1 LQEIAIHYR
10 KLNMTNNAERSADH
24 LLSLKPLIPWKNIA
38 DLVSYLR
45 RVEDTLDD
53 GSNFGR
59 VDAMSV
65 SVAADILESLGKPS
79 VGVMAKAVKIAAR
92 EREDWGQGDVPEAL
106 IETAHLAA
114 LEAMLTTYSEIGAR
128 KTFWPAPVY
137 DAWRQCHKIADHAY
151 SEDQANAN
159 LIVENVNAYIAAG
172 EPYIADDDKGRLE
185 IWKLLGQDVWFIDDV
200 GFSDDETKANLISA
214 AFAWRSE
221 MSKAA

>member
-1 LQEIAIHYR
+1 
-10 KLNMTNNAERSADH
+10 MTNISERSADH
-24 LLSLKPLIPWKNIA
+24 PLSLQPLIPWKNIG

-79 VGVMAKAVKIAAR
+79 VAVMTEAAKIAAR
-92 EREDWGQGDVPEAL
+92 DRQDWSQGDVPEAI

-114 LEAMLTTYSEIGAR
+114 LEAMLTTFSEIGAR
-128 KTFWPAPVY
+128 NTFWPAPVY

-151 SEDQANAN
+151 SEDQAHAN
-159 LIVENVNAYIAAG
+159 LIVENVNAYMAAG
-172 EPYIADDDKGRLE
+172 EPYVADDDKGRLE
-185 IWKLLGQDVWFIDDV
+185 IWKLLGEGVWFIDDV
-200 GFSDDETKANLISA
+200 GFSDDEAKANLISA
-214 AFAWRSE
+214 AFAWRSQV
-221 MSKAA
+221 SSAA

>member
-1 LQEIAIHYR
+1 
-10 KLNMTNNAERSADH
+10 MTSNAERPADH
-24 LLSLKPLIPWKNIA
+24 VLSLKPLIPWKTIQ

-45 RVEDTLDD
+45 RVEETLDD

-79 VGVMAKAVKIAAR
+79 VAAMSEAVRIAAQQR
-92 EREDWGQGDVPEAL
+92 SNWIENSLPEVVV
-106 IETAHLAA
+106 ETAHLAA
-114 LEAMLTTYSEIGAR
+114 LEAMLSTFNEIGAR
-128 KTFWPAPVY
+128 KTFWPAPKY

-151 SEDQANAN
+151 SEDEDYAN
-159 LIVENVNAYIAAG
+159 LIVQNVNAYISAG

-185 IWKLLGQDVWFIDDV
+185 VWKLLGEDVWCIDDV
-200 GFSDDETKANLISA
+200 NYSDDEGKANLISA

-221 MSKAA
+221 LSKSS